1 MGPTLGAWGD
11 RIYINYLFKQGHAK
25 VWFEANKEG
34 MACCRVKSK
43 WHTEREIEEL
53 RALAERHVK
62 ALLDTNHT
70 PSMNDVRK
78 LALGVSNE

>member
-25 VWFEANKEG
+25 VWCEANKEG

-62 ALLDTNHT
+62 ATT
-70 PSMNDVRK
+70 RP
-78 LALGVSNE
+78 A

>member
-1 MGPTLGAWGD
+1 MVPTLGAWGD
-11 RIYINYLFKQGHAK
+11 RIYLNYLFKQGHAK

-43 WHTEREIEEL
+43 WHTELEIAEL
-53 RALAERHVK
+53 KDLAERHVK

-78 LALGVSNE
+78 LALGGQQ